1 MRAPEYP
8 VFDLEEY
15 ETRLLGV
22 RARMAARGIDA
33 LVTTTPENIFYL
45 TGYQTPGYYFFLA
58 LVVSMDSDP
67 VLIPPPHEES
77 LVAAFSWVD
86 DYRIYP
92 DTSDGVSTAIEVLRE
107 LRLTNS
113 KIAIELGSWFPTSG
127 DLLRLGD
134 GLPRANVVDS
144 NGLVEEGRLIKS
156 TDELDQMRA
165 AAKVSA
171 AGMQAGLDAV
181 SDGVSERELAAE
193 VYRAQISAGGEYTAL
208 PAFVTSGERSLL
220 VHATWSDRRVSDGE
234 VVFLEVP
241 GSVNRYHAVHSRCAV
256 VGEPSDLLRKGFEV
270 NSDALRLAKEQIRP
284 GVEVAEAFRA
294 AKVRIDDADVPYTQG
309 RRIAY
314 GIGLAF
320 PPDWGEGHIIS
331 INGNEH
337 REFKPGMTFHV
348 ITTMRL
354 PGLGAIGCSDTV
366 AVTADGCETLTG
378 GVPVELALR

>member
-1 MRAPEYP
+1 MKAPAYP
-8 VFDLEEY
+8 VFQSEEY
-15 ETRLLGV
+15 ESRLLGV

-33 LVTTTPENIFYL
+33 LVATTPENIFHL
-45 TGYQTPGYYFFLA
+45 SGYQTPGYYFFLA
-58 LVVSMDSDP
+58 LIVSMDRDP

-77 LVAAFSWVD
+77 LVAAYSWVD

-92 DTSDGVSTAIEVLRE
+92 DTSDGVETALDVLRE
-107 LRLTNS
+107 LGLMNS
-113 KIAIELGSWFPTSG
+113 KVAIELGSWFPTSG
-127 DLLRLGD
+127 ELLRLGD

-156 TDELDQMRA
+156 EAELDHMRA

-181 SDGVSERELAAE
+181 RAGVTERELAAE
-193 VYRAQISAGGEYTAL
+193 VYRAQISAGSEYSAL

-220 VHATWSDRRVSDGE
+220 VHATWSDRRISDGD
-234 VVFLEVP
+234 VVFFEVP
-241 GSVNRYHAVHSRCAV
+241 GSVHRYHAVHSRCAV
-256 VGEPSDLLRKGFEV
+256 VGEPPALLLQGFEV
-270 NSDALRLAKEQIRP
+270 NSDALRLAKELIKP
-284 GVEVAEAFRA
+284 GVEIAKAFEVA
-294 AKVRIDDADVPYTQG
+294 KTRIDRADVEYTQG
-309 RRIAY
+309 RRLAY

-337 REFKPGMTFHV
+337 REFRPGMAFHV

-366 AVTADGCETLTG
+366 AVTADGCETLTAE
-378 GVPVELALR
+378 VPVELALK

>member
-1 MRAPEYP
+1 MKVPTYP
-8 VFDLEEY
+8 VFASEEY
-15 ETRLLGV
+15 ERRLLGV
-22 RARMAARGIDA
+22 RARMAARGVDA

-58 LVVSMDSDP
+58 LIVPMDKDP

-77 LVAAFSWVD
+77 LVAAYSWVD

-92 DTSDGVSTAIEVLRE
+92 DTSDGVDTALDVLRE
-107 LRLTNS
+107 LGLTNS
-113 KIAIELGSWFPTSG
+113 KVALELGSWFPTSG

-134 GLPRANVVDS
+134 GLSRANIVDS
-144 NGLVEEGRLIKS
+144 NGLVEDGRLIKS
-156 TDELDQMRA
+156 EAELEQMRA
-165 AAKVSA
+165 AATVSA
-171 AGMQAGLDAV
+171 AGMQAGLDAI
-181 SDGVSERELAAE
+181 SGGVSERELAAE

-220 VHATWSDRRVSDGE
+220 VHATWSDRQVSDGD

-241 GSVNRYHAVHSRCAV
+241 GSVNRYHAAHSRCAV
-256 VGEPSDLLRKGFEV
+256 LGEPPELLTQGFEV
-270 NSDALRLAKEQIRP
+270 NSDALRIAKELIKP
-284 GVEVAEAFRA
+284 GVEISAAFHA
-294 AKVRIDDADVPYTQG
+294 AKSHIDEADVLYTQG

-320 PPDWGEGHIIS
+320 PPDWGEGHIVS

-337 REFKPGMTFHV
+337 REFEAGMTFHV

-366 AVTADGCETLTG
+366 AVTADGCETLTRD
-378 GVPVELALR
+378 VPLELVLK

>member
-1 MRAPEYP
+1 MKAPTYP
-8 VFDLEEY
+8 VFESEEY
-15 ETRLLGV
+15 ESRLLGV

-33 LVTTTPENIFYL
+33 LVATTPENIFYL
-45 TGYQTPGYYFFLA
+45 SGYQTPGYYFFLA
-58 LVVSMDSDP
+58 LIVSMDKDP

-92 DTSDGVSTAIEVLRE
+92 DTSDGVETAIEVVRE
-107 LRLTNS
+107 LGLTNS
-113 KIAIELGSWFPTSG
+113 KVAIELGSWFPTSG

-144 NGLVEEGRLIKS
+144 NGLIEEGRLIKS
-156 TDELDQMRA
+156 EAELDQMRSA
-165 AAKVSA
+165 AQVSA
-171 AGMQAGLDAV
+171 AGMRAGLDAIRG
-181 SDGVSERELAAE
+181 GVTERELAAE
-193 VYRAQISAGGEYTAL
+193 VYRAQILAGGEYSAL

-220 VHATWSDRRVSDGE
+220 VHATWSDRRVADGD

-256 VGEPSDLLRKGFEV
+256 IGDAPELLRKGFEV
-270 NSDALRLAKEQIRP
+270 NSDALRLAKEKIKP
-284 GVEVAEAFRA
+284 GIEVAEAFKA
-294 AKVRIDDADVPYTQG
+294 AKDRIDRADVEYTQG

-331 INGNEH
+331 MTEGEQ
-337 REFKPGMTFHV
+337 RELRAGMTFHV
-348 ITTMRL
+348 IPSVFI
-354 PGLGAIGCSDTV
+354 PGLT
-366 AVTADGCETLTG
+366 AVGVTETILVTETGCESLT
-378 GVPVELALR
+378 PNIERKLFSK

>member
-1 MRAPEYP
+1 MKAPVYP
-8 VFDLEEY
+8 VFESEEY
-15 ETRLLGV
+15 ESRLLGV

-45 TGYQTPGYYFFLA
+45 SGYQTPGYYFFLA
-58 LVVSMDSDP
+58 LIVSMDGDP

-77 LVAAFSWVD
+77 LVAAYSWVE

-92 DTSDGVSTAIEVLRE
+92 DTSDGVETALNVLRE
-107 LRLTNS
+107 LGLTNS
-113 KIAIELGSWFPTSG
+113 KVAIELGSWFPTTG

-134 GLPRANVVDS
+134 GLPRASVVDS
-144 NGLVEEGRLIKS
+144 RGLVEEGRLIKS
-156 TDELDQMRA
+156 EAELEYMRRS
-165 AAKVSA
+165 AKVSA
-171 AGMQAGLDAV
+171 AGMKAGLDAV
-181 SDGVSERELAAE
+181 REGVTERELAAE
-193 VYRAQISAGGEYTAL
+193 VYRAQILAGGEYSAL

-234 VVFLEVP
+234 VVFFEVP
-241 GSVNRYHAVHSRCAV
+241 GTVNRYHAVQSRCAV
-256 VGEPSDLLRKGFEV
+256 VGDAPDLLRQGFEV
-270 NSDALRLAKEQIRP
+270 NSDALRLAKEQIKP
-284 GVEVAEAFRA
+284 GIEVAEAFNV
-294 AKVRIDDADVPYTQG
+294 AKARIDDADVPYTQG

-331 INGNEH
+331 INGGEH
-337 REFKPGMTFHV
+337 REFRPGMTFHV

-366 AVTADGCETLTG
+366 AVTDDGCETLTG
-378 GVPVELALR
+378 EVPVELAVK

>member
-1 MRAPEYP
+1 MKAPVYP
-8 VFDLEEY
+8 VFQSEEY
-15 ETRLLGV
+15 ESRLLGV

-45 TGYQTPGYYFFLA
+45 SGYQTPGYYFFLA
-58 LVVSMDSDP
+58 LIVSMDKDP

-77 LVAAFSWVD
+77 LVAAYSWVD

-92 DTSDGVSTAIEVLRE
+92 DTSDGVETALDVLRE
-107 LRLTNS
+107 LGLTNS
-113 KIAIELGSWFPTSG
+113 KVAIELGSWFPTSG

-156 TDELDQMRA
+156 EAELDQMRSA
-165 AAKVSA
+165 AAVSA
-171 AGMQAGLDAV
+171 AGMQAGLDAIRE
-181 SDGVSERELAAE
+181 GVTERELAAE
-193 VYRAQISAGGEYTAL
+193 VYRAQILAGGEYSAL

-220 VHATWSDRRVSDGE
+220 VHATWSDRRVSGGD

-241 GSVNRYHAVHSRCAV
+241 GTVNRYHAVHSRCAV
-256 VGEPSDLLRKGFEV
+256 IGDAPDLLQRGFEV
-270 NSDALRLAKEQIRP
+270 NSDALRLAKEQIKP
-284 GVEVAEAFRA
+284 GVEVAEAFQV
-294 AKVRIDDADVPYTQG
+294 AKDRIDGADVPYTQG

-337 REFKPGMTFHV
+337 REFRPGMTFHV

-378 GVPVELALR
+378 EVPVEVALK